1 MTENEFDPE
10 TCHAIVEAD
19 PRLKV
24 AANAVRND
32 PEQMAEH
39 LAGGMP
45 MAIRQAAVESAAA
58 VVSPIVADR
67 LRRILLH
74 PAAGTH
80 WPEAQALAFDINVP
94 VDTAVRALDAL
105 AGTGGG
111 RSANRH
117 QRRAA
122 WRPAHL
128 SRTRKG
134 VKS

>member
-58 VVSPIVADR
+58 VVSPIIADR

-74 PAAGTH
+74 PAATEH
-80 WPEAQALAFDINVP
+80 WDEAMGLMSNLEIP
-94 VDTAVRALDAL
+94 VDTAVKALDAV
-105 AGTGGG
+105 AATGGG
-111 RSANRH
+111 RAAN
-117 QRRAA
+117 
-122 WRPAHL
+122 
-128 SRTRKG
+128 
-134 VKS
+134 